1 MASHLQLVKPLGNP
15 DMTTYISITPSKN
28 LRPSSIPR
36 HCQKY
41 FKDVQGSIQIT
52 IPYYATKCVRT
63 HSHTMNLMTMPLSIP
78 LAHHSFHLVMVA
90 PTAYLTCTVFIDAHH
105 SFGVSST
112 FKSFFKKLYSPR
124 SVSNR
129 HITKCYHCI
138 FISS

>member
-1 MASHLQLVKPLGNP
+1 MASHLQMAKTLGNP

-78 LAHHSFHLVMVA
+78 LTHHHFHLVMVA
-90 PTAYLTCTVFIDAHH
+90 PTAYLTCMVFVINAHH
-105 SFGVSST
+105 IFGISSM
-112 FKSFFKKLYSPR
+112 FKSFFKKLYGPR
-124 SVSNR
+124 SVSQQ
-129 HITKCYHCI
+129 ILAKI
-138 FISS
+138 